1 MGEGLGLSGYW
12 LESRETF
19 CHALFRRQ
27 CQRSEQVLL
36 LAINS
41 LQDLKSTSLLAFFFL
56 ITPKAGEPS
65 FPSEQNTGIF
75 SGEARDYYFLLF
87 HPFPGAQTIC
97 DFLERHMHI
106 KCSRALL
113 VQASR
118 ESLLGAKE
126 LFLSSL

>member
-1 MGEGLGLSGYW
+1 MGEGLGPSGYW
-12 LESRETF
+12 LESRETS

-27 CQRSEQVLL
+27 RQWSKRLLL

-56 ITPKAGEPS
+56 INPKAGEPS

-75 SGEARDYYFLLF
+75 SGGARDYYFLLF
-87 HPFPGAQTIC
+87 PGDQTIC

-106 KCSRALL
+106 RCSRALL